1 MENFTPLTASIGGIL
16 IGLAATILL
25 LTQGRI
31 AGISGILGGLLRQSA
46 NDRPWRIL
54 FLLGL
59 VIGASSYAFF
69 GGDVSGINMNPYQL
83 SNNLHLGALI
93 VGGLL
98 VGYGTQTGSGC
109 TSGHGVC
116 GLGRFSTRSLVATIV
131 FMSTAGITVFAIRN
145 FLGG

>member
-1 MENFTPLTASIGGIL
+1 MENFTPLPASIGGIL
-16 IGLAATILL
+16 IGLAATTLL

-31 AGISGILGGLLRQSA
+31 AGISGILGGMLQPGAS
-46 NDRPWRIL
+46 DRHWRIL

-59 VIGASSYAFF
+59 VIGASAYAFF
-69 GGDVSGINMNPYQL
+69 GGDVSDINLNPYHL
-83 SNNLHLGALI
+83 SDKLHLGALI
-93 VGGLL
+93 IGGLL

-131 FMSTAGITVFAIRN
+131 FMTTAGLTVFAIRN
-145 FLGG
+145 VFGG